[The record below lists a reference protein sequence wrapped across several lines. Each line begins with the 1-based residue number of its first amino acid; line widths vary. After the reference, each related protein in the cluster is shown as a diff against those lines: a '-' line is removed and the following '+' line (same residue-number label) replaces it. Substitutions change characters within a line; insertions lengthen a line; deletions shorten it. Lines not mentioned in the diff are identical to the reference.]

1 MARLVDGKSTE
12 EVGRYLQ
19 GLRYPVLKE
28 DVVHTAR
35 RNGAPDEV
43 VASLEKIP
51 VTEFKSEDEL
61 FQAYG
66 VIA

>member
-12 EVGRYLQ
+12 EVGRYLR
-19 GLRYPVLKE
+19 GLSYPVLKH

-35 RNGAPDEV
+35 RNGAPAEV

-66 VIA
+66 TMA

>member
-1 MARLVDGKSTE
+1 MNIHYLQSSE

-19 GLRYPVLKE
+19 GLTYPVLKH

-43 VASLEKIP
+43 IASLEKIP
-51 VTEFKSEDEL
+51 VTEFQSEDEL

-66 VIA
+66 TMA